1 MTRFGAL
8 TRTLFRVNFDLGRFL
23 GTGRNAKK
31 GKKILILAAIL
42 YAALAYFGS
51 FGFLFYSLAQ
61 GLSQIPGMSM
71 DILLVYV
78 FLYSL
83 GITFLL
89 VFFRADVLLF
99 RLPDYDI
106 LGPLPLRPRE
116 IVFAKSLILMIGV
129 YGTALFACAPILFA
143 YYSFAT
149 PGIGEIL
156 LAIPVFLATPLVPA
170 VIFAFLAYGIKLLT
184 SRLPHRK
191 AINTILMFAF
201 FLAIMVGQ
209 FAFGF
214 SGENPLL
221 GQVDFLAALR
231 ESFPPAA
238 WFVSAFGNGDL
249 LAAFLFVL
257 VGVAAFAGFI
267 FLLSRSIVKTNSR
280 ARNDI
285 VTSQKKAPLEFH
297 RSSAF
302 GAILRKEWR
311 TFLGIQIYV
320 FNVGFGPII
329 VVLAALASL
338 IFRDQILTFLAQELG
353 GVIPVHYLLL
363 GFLGFTLSMIYTTAI
378 SLSLE
383 GKKFWILKSSP
394 VSPSTVMDAKM
405 AFNVLLAMVPT
416 LLAVPL
422 FAIGLGLG
430 ILDAFVILL
439 EAFAFVGLTTVVGAL
454 VNLRFPRFEF
464 SSETEIVKQSLGAMI
479 GVFGGFG
486 IVVAEGFAFISLSA
500 WMDWK
505 LALLIVAVLTALAA
519 WALRRLVLRMAEN
532 LFIGMPA

>member
-1 MTRFGAL
+1 MT
-8 TRTLFRVNFDLGRFL
+8 
-23 GTGRNAKK
+23 
-31 GKKILILAAIL
+31 
-42 YAALAYFGS
+42 
-51 FGFLFYSLAQ
+51 
-61 GLSQIPGMSM
+61 
-71 DILLVYV
+71 
-78 FLYSL
+78 
-83 GITFLL
+83 
-89 VFFRADVLLF
+89 
-99 RLPDYDI
+99 
-106 LGPLPLRPRE
+106 
-116 IVFAKSLILMIGV
+116 GV

-143 YYSFAT
+143 YYSFAHA
-149 PGIGEIL
+149 GIGEIL

-191 AINTILMFAF
+191 AINTILMFVF
-201 FLAIMVGQ
+201 FLGIMVGQ
-209 FAFGF
+209 FAFSTTGD
-214 SGENPLL
+214 NPLL
-221 GQVDFLAALR
+221 GQVDFIAALR
-231 ESFPPAA
+231 EAFPPAG
-238 WFVSAFGNGDL
+238 WFASAFGKGDVL
-249 LAAFLFVL
+249 TAFLLVL
-257 VGVAAFAGFI
+257 AGVAAFAGFI

-285 VTSQKKAPLEFH
+285 VTSAKKAPLEYR

-311 TFLGIQIYV
+311 TFLGIQIYI

-329 VVLAALASL
+329 LVLGSVASV
-338 IFRDQILTFLAQELG
+338 IFHDQILAFLAQEMG
-353 GVIPVHYLLL
+353 GYVPVHFLLL
-363 GFLGFTLSMIYTTAI
+363 GFLGFVLSMIYTTAI

-405 AFNVLLAMVPT
+405 AFNVLLAMVPA
-416 LLAVPL
+416 LFAIPL

-430 ILDAFVILL
+430 ILEAIVILL
-439 EAFAFVGLTTVVGAL
+439 GAFAFVGLTTVVGAL

-486 IVVAEGFAFISLSA
+486 IVVAEGFAIFFLSGL
-500 WMDWK
+500 MDWK
-505 LALLIVAVLTALAA
+505 LALLIVALLTAAAA